1 MRERDEQFRQ
11 FVAERSGDLLRLAYL
26 LCGDHAGAHDLLQN
40 ALLRAYQRWDR
51 IDSPEQY
58 VRRVLVTVA
67 ADESRRAFRRREQAA
82 ADPPEPPDV
91 RDSFAQADDR
101 DRLRTALQALPP
113 GQRAAVVLRHWLDL
127 DPVAAATLLGCTPET
142 VRSQTAR
149 GLDKLR
155 AAYDAPSGST
165 ASTASATRRNDE

>member
-1 MRERDEQFRQ
+1 MSQRDEQFRA
-11 FVAERSGDLLRLAYL
+11 FVAERSAELMRLAYL
-26 LCGDHAGAHDLLQN
+26 LCGEHAGAEDLLQN
-40 ALLRAYQRWDR
+40 ALLKAYSRWGR
-51 IDSPEQY
+51 ITHPEQY

-67 ADESRRAFRRREQAA
+67 ADEGRRAFRRREQAA
-82 ADPPEPPDV
+82 ADPPDRLDA
-91 RDSFAQADDR
+91 RDSFSQADDR

-127 DPVAAATLLGCTPET
+127 DPAAAAGLLGCAPET

-155 AAYDAPSGST
+155 AAYDVSP
-165 ASTASATRRNDE
+165 SATRRNHE